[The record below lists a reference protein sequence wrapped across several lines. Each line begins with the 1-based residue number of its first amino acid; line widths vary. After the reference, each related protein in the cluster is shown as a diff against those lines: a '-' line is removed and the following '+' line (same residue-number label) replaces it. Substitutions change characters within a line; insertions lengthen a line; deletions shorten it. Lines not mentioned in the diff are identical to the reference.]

1 MANLT
6 QKNREAID
14 HYLSM
19 DPEVSGNGTASWMA
33 VYNTKNPKTAQAA
46 WSRMLSNVI
55 AKQYLEERQTDI
67 EDIRVEAIS
76 YDRIRYMRDLKSLLD
91 YAMEETEGGGIRSL
105 SEARRIAYDLYAA
118 HTGNLFPGQEAPMKV
133 SININTG
140 YHAEKIKEVKEVE
153 KPPRVFTQK
162 PRQRIIIGK
171 RS

>member
-6 QKNREAID
+6 QKNKEAID

-67 EDIRVEAIS
+67 ETARVKIIAF
-76 YDRIRYMRDLKSLLD
+76 DRDRFMQELD
-91 YAMEETEGGGIRSL
+91 
-105 SEARRIAYDLYAA
+105 
-118 HTGNLFPGQEAPMKV
+118 K
-133 SININTG
+133 
-140 YHAEKIKEVKEVE
+140 
-153 KPPRVFTQK
+153 
-162 PRQRIIIGK
+162 
-171 RS
+171 

>member
-91 YAMEETEGGGIRSL
+91 YAMEETEGGGMRSL

-118 HTGNLFPGQEAPMKV
+118 HTGNLFPGQGEPMKV
-133 SININTG
+133 NIQINTG
-140 YHAEKIKEVKEVE
+140 NHLDVVDEVKKVE

-162 PRQRIIIGK
+162 PRQRVIIGK